1 MILTILP
8 IDLPLTEL
16 VSPTTPTWGR
26 SVGGRKERTEWEFSM
41 SFFSLVVVTSVI
53 TWNRFILLLIL
64 LPSLLGSDVA
74 SEASCISR
82 NPCLVRASSVVTS
95 SMCSMKDFVIDVTDL
110 NVNNKPSYLSILVYI
125 SNCLVQFLLIFI
137 LDNLR

>member
-8 IDLPLTEL
+8 MDLPLAEL

-26 SVGGRKERTEWEFSM
+26 SAGGRKERTKWEFSM

-64 LPSLLGSDVA
+64 LPSLLGSDMA
-74 SEASCISR
+74 NEASCISR
-82 NPCLVRASSVVTS
+82 NLSLVRASSIVTS
-95 SMCSMKDFVIDVTDL
+95 GMCSMKDFVIAVTVL
-110 NVNNKPSYLSILVYI
+110 NVNNKPLYLSILVYI
-125 SNCLVQFLLIFI
+125 SNSNQ
-137 LDNLR
+137 